1 MEEEDGESGSGLT
14 CPRKY
19 TLVGASLTAVII
31 MGTGI

>member
-1 MEEEDGESGSGLT
+1 MKDEGRESGSGLT

-19 TLVGASLTAVII
+19 PIVEASLTAVII